1 PDRGVRALAA
11 DRAHRVRGVAE
22 ERRPV
27 RDVGRDVAVGPAH
40 AGEVVRELEPL
51 AERIDEGHESGD
63 VAPERLGPALVP
75 LLPDPDGGEEHAD
88 DAVAG
93 HGEREA
99 AEEAGPERVR
109 VQPAARDLRL
119 ELRRSRQAEG
129 DEFDREEPEPGRDPE
144 LAAQD
149 RVRAIVA
156 DQEPAALFERLAGP
170 QARYADAV
178 LAVVDDV
185 RDLGAADQIDL
196 SGRDRGLEDQRAG
209 RGRIG
214 REGREVGSPEI
225 RLLDAEER
233 LAAAAEDRAVDRER
247 GLRPDPRP
255 DAEAVERVERR
266 ALEDL
271 RPEPSRRAG
280 LAFQ

>member
-1 PDRGVRALAA
+1 
-11 DRAHRVRGVAE
+11 
-22 ERRPV
+22 
-27 RDVGRDVAVGPAH
+27 
-40 AGEVVRELEPL
+40 
-51 AERIDEGHESGD
+51 
-63 VAPERLGPALVP
+63 
-75 LLPDPDGGEEHAD
+75 EEHAD

-129 DEFDREEPEPGRDPE
+129 VEFDREEPEPGRDPE

-280 LAFQ
+280 LAFQDADPPAPEPERQREHRAADPAADDQDIRHVRPRGAFTRLRPPSTDARPARRA